1 MSHQTIGNLA
11 ADTRINIEESLNT
24 IVENVDAV
32 LFILPESQ
40 VAPLWKKKV
49 DQEFR
54 IVRQAL
60 GSIMTNVR
68 TMDQY
73 FMDFLNFEDPSLA
86 RDLTQL
92 SVQVNTDLRESL
104 TRLTYLVDA
113 LSVLPEEESTLPLV
127 VTNASN
133 KILMAEERFNQALS
147 DMSNLVSELFK
158 LTQPDGVDQE

>member
-11 ADTRINIEESLNT
+11 ADTRINIEESLNA
-24 IVENVDAV
+24 IVENVEAV
-32 LFILPESQ
+32 LIILPETE
-40 VAPLWKKKV
+40 VAPLWKNKV
-49 DQEFR
+49 EQEFSL
-54 IVRQAL
+54 VRKSLGTIMDSVRAL
-60 GSIMTNVR
+60 
-68 TMDQY
+68 DQY
-73 FMDFLNFEDPSLA
+73 FMDFLNFEDPSVA

-92 SVQVNTDLRESL
+92 SVQVNIDLREAL

-158 LTQPDGVDQE
+158 LTQPDGVEQE